1 MCVMYIYNVFIH
13 VCVCVYICMHVC
25 MYVCIYIYVYM
36 CLCMYMY
43 IYTYT
48 YIIYIDSL
56 NSDVSAHIYEI
67 FLEWGITVILEMSHY
82 MQSTKKHILLS
93 GSLM

>member
-13 VCVCVYICMHVC
+13 V
-25 MYVCIYIYVYM
+25 

-67 FLEWGITVILEMSHY
+67 FLEWGIIVILEMSHY